1 MSLRSSPLKLG
12 NKSTLTNNFLK
23 TEISDITCKRPI
35 WLNNKNIINLLIL
48 FYTHLIGNITEV
60 AFLFRKCF
68 ETLHLTYS
76 KTYDLFLL

>member
-35 WLNNKNIINLLIL
+35 
-48 FYTHLIGNITEV
+48 
-60 AFLFRKCF
+60 
-68 ETLHLTYS
+68 
-76 KTYDLFLL
+76 

>member
-48 FYTHLIGNITEV
+48 CL
-60 AFLFRKCF
+60 
-68 ETLHLTYS
+68 YS
-76 KTYDLFLL
+76 FTWEYYRSRFPF